1 LRTTQIL
8 TLDQEQLIGEWRY
21 RYASTLLKHLRKIE
35 VFKGIVYRGIN
46 YDPKIEKTGEI
57 VTFNQFLSTSKQINA
72 AMTFA
77 RKNLGSV
84 KHMFKL
90 EIKEG
95 YPIKEY
101 SDLVGEDEVLLPP
114 FCDFEVVDIIKV
126 DVK

>member
-1 LRTTQIL
+1 MRTTQIL

-35 VFKGIVYRGIN
+35 VFKGIGYRGIN

-57 VTFNQFLSTSKQINA
+57 VTFKQFLSTSVHMNTA
-72 AMTFA
+72 LTFA
-77 RKNLGSV
+77 MKNQGSV
-84 KHMFKL
+84 KHIFKL

-101 SDLVGEDEVLLPP
+101 SNYVGEDEILLPP
-114 FCDFEVVDIIKV
+114 FCDFEVVEIIK
-126 DVK
+126 